1 MMPHNRAATSPFQL
15 AEALQTRREEGLFRT
30 RSAVTSAPGAQI
42 GVDGQRYLNFAS
54 NDYLGLANHP
64 DLKLAWQDGAAIWGS
79 GSAASPLVTGYSAVH
94 AELERELADWLG
106 VEAVMLFSSGFSANQ
121 AVIKTLLH
129 KEHLQW
135 HDRLNHASL
144 QEAAAHSPARM
155 KRFRHNDMAHLTE
168 LLEPSRG
175 LIISEGVF
183 SMDGDEAPCAALSQL
198 ARDSGNWLMLDEAHS
213 FGVLGQ
219 QGRGVLSAQ
228 QIPPD
233 ACQIRVVTFGKA
245 LGVAGAMVGGSQ
257 EFIDY
262 MVNFSRDYIY
272 STHMPAAQAYV
283 VLAALHLVQQADPA
297 RAHLQQ
303 MIQRFR
309 VSAQTLGLSIT
320 ESQTSIQPILIGDP
334 EQTMALAVR
343 LRHRNIWV
351 GAMRPPTVPRDT
363 SRLRVTI
370 TAAHTAADIDCLL
383 HALDTCRHG

>member
-1 MMPHNRAATSPFQL
+1 MMPHNPAASSPFQL
-15 AEALQTRREEGLFRT
+15 SAELQTRRDAGLFRSRT
-30 RSAVTSAPGAQI
+30 VVSSAPRAQVMI
-42 GVDGQRYLNFAS
+42 DGGMYLNFAS
-54 NDYLGLANHP
+54 NDYLGLADHP
-64 DLKLAWQDGAAIWGS
+64 DLKLAWQDGANIWGS
-79 GSAASPLVTGYSAVH
+79 GSAASPLVTGYSTIH

-106 VEAVMLFSSGFSANQ
+106 VDAVMLFSSGFSANQ

-283 VLAALHLVQQADPA
+283 VRAALHLVQQADPA
-297 RAHLQQ
+297 RTHLQQ
-303 MIQRFR
+303 AIQYFR
-309 VSAQTLGLSIT
+309 TSAQARGLAIT
-320 ESQTSIQPILIGDP
+320 ASQTSIQPILIGDP
-334 EQTMALAVR
+334 EQTMALAAR
-343 LRHRNIWV
+343 LRQQHIWV

-370 TAAHTAADIDCLL
+370 TAAHSLADIDRLL
-383 HALDTCRHG
+383 NALDICRHG